1 MYMEKL
7 RFKLSTNDNVLIDT
21 EASYFIKDDVFN
33 FVIEDNIYRFNK
45 SKNILNKE
53 NEESIMNIDMN
64 NNKIIYVHKE
74 LNKEFELPLDSNDL
88 LINDNNIKYT
98 YEIKD
103 NDIVNIIEI
112 SY

>member
-1 MYMEKL
+1 MKEL
-7 RFKLSTNDNVLIDT
+7 VFKLKTNDEVLIDVKT
-21 EASYFIKDDVFN
+21 SYFLKDDVIN
-33 FVIEDNIYRFNK
+33 FTIEDNIYRYNINNK
-45 SKNILNKE
+45 ILNKE
-53 NEESIMNIDMN
+53 NGESIMNIDMAN
-64 NNKIIYVHKE
+64 NAIKYVYKA
-74 LNKEFELPLDSNDL
+74 LNKEFELPLDSNEL